1 MPRRHAATDPR
12 ADCPAGGAARGMA
25 GRRRQE
31 ADQVVQGQELGRRS
45 RLRQPD
51 LACRRG
57 GEPPSGPLRAMG
69 RGSCV
74 PLDAQNRWPH
84 RERFLHGGEDR
95 PRFCAGMITLIHGG
109 ESYLVDRAARD
120 LLQPLRATL
129 TLEFNYE
136 NIQAD
141 ALGADA
147 FAEKAGTLP
156 FIDALR
162 VLVLRDWGVLAG
174 KRDKGAGAERAAAYL
189 AGTPDSTHL
198 VLLAHVLVAR
208 GNPSY
213 KVVVAM
219 ERDKRA
225 RILRFEPPRRSDRA
239 GWVRKLAEERGLTIT
254 PGAVRL
260 LLERSQPDLRLLD
273 QEIAKLALYGSPST
287 RIDEEALRALVSD
300 SREEEIFA
308 LTDALGSARPGEV
321 AGVLQSLLDAGRE
334 PTWLLYTLVSHWRR
348 LLQARAV
355 RDRGGTVAELQA
367 KLTDHPFVVEK
378 AFRQAADYSAA
389 ELDRGFHQLLKLE
402 EQIKL
407 GELDARLAV
416 EGFILE
422 QVLGAAR

>member
-1 MPRRHAATDPR
+1 
-12 ADCPAGGAARGMA
+12 
-25 GRRRQE
+25 
-31 ADQVVQGQELGRRS
+31 V
-45 RLRQPD
+45 
-51 LACRRG
+51 
-57 GEPPSGPLRAMG
+57 
-69 RGSCV
+69 
-74 PLDAQNRWPH
+74 
-84 RERFLHGGEDR
+84 
-95 PRFCAGMITLIHGG
+95 ITLIHGG
-109 ESYLVDRAARD
+109 EGYLVDRATRD
-120 LLQPLRATL
+120 LLAPMRAGL

-136 NIQAD
+136 DLQAD
-141 ALGADA
+141 SLNADA
-147 FAEKAGTLP
+147 VAEKAGTLP

-162 VLVLRDWGVLAG
+162 ILVLRDWGLLAG

-189 AGTPDSTHL
+189 EGIPDTTQL
-198 VLLAHVLVAR
+198 VLVAHVLVAP
-208 GNPSY
+208 GNPIY

-287 RIDEEALRALVSD
+287 RIDEEAVRALVSD

-389 ELDRGFHQLLKLE
+389 ELDRGFHDLLRIE

-422 QVLGAAR
+422 QVLSTARGR